1 MGLCTSMRVFVS
13 IQKRSYPLTRLGEEL
28 TKRWPSLPPL
38 LGSENG
44 TEKKELCS
52 HPTGAVYALDMNQV
66 RRVIASASGG
76 SATHDR

>member
-1 MGLCTSMRVFVS
+1 MRRGPYQGLLFTAGDHRHSWTVM
-13 IQKRSYPLTRLGEEL
+13 T
-28 TKRWPSLPPL
+28 PSLPPL

-76 SATHDR
+76 SATHVEQRLW